1 MESMYSLIPVL
12 NLGTTR
18 MRKLHR
24 VHILENFSTGQKTLF
39 DPFYKGEKK
48 MVINQKTPIAPAI
61 NVKIEINKSNI
72 FG

>member
-1 MESMYSLIPVL
+1 
-12 NLGTTR
+12 